1 MTWRGTLGARPEGKD
16 RTHFRVWAP
25 RRRMVEVSVQGA
37 SRPLPL
43 VRDARGYFE
52 GVHPAPVGAR
62 YKYRLDDRE
71 EFPDPASRFQP
82 DGPHGHSEV
91 VDPWSHAWRDG
102 DWKGLA
108 SIQGQVLY
116 ELHLGTFTPE
126 GTYEAAIEKL
136 PLLAELGITC
146 LELMPLHTCP
156 GRFNWGY
163 DGAQLFAPHPAYGR
177 PESLRAFVEAAH
189 GLGLGVVLDVVYN
202 HLGPDG
208 NYLAQYAPGYFTKK
222 YENEW
227 GEPTN
232 FDDGEDAGPSREFFV
247 ENACAWM
254 AEYHFDGLR
263 LDATQS
269 LYDDGPRHIVQVIT
283 QAAREAA
290 GGRGVLIIAEN
301 EPQDELCV
309 RAPARGGWG
318 ADGLWVDDFHHSARV
333 AATGRAEAYLQDYR
347 GNAQELLSCV
357 LRNSLY
363 QGQYYRWQKKAR
375 GCPLWRVPASA
386 CVFYLQNHD
395 QLANMLGGHR
405 LHHVGGERRARVLTM
420 LWLLSPQTPMFFMG
434 QEWFASSPFH
444 YFVDHEPELQAVVRQ
459 GRDAFIGQ
467 FESARHAL
475 EHEGFEEHVDERA
488 FRRSQLDWTERERR
502 TGPLTLHRELL
513 RLRREDSV
521 LARQD
526 GGQLMG
532 AVLSESAFLLR
543 YLGGEQEGDRLLL
556 VNLGSELELSPC
568 PEPLLAPPRDEGWR
582 LGLSSEEVRF
592 GGTGSCSL
600 DSLRVETSW
609 RVPGMTALWMTS
621 PRESRTGPGPRMAG

>member
-309 RAPARGGWG
+309 RAPERGGWG

-375 GCPLWRVPASA
+375 GCPLWRVPAKRVCLLPPEPRPA
-386 CVFYLQNHD
+386 GQHARRPPAAPRRRRAPGAGAHD
-395 QLANMLGGHR
+395 AVALVAPDAHVLHGPGVVRQLPVPLLRGPRAGAAGGGAPGPRRVHR
-405 LHHVGGERRARVLTM
+405 PVRERAPRPRARGVRRAR
-420 LWLLSPQTPMFFMG
+420 G
-434 QEWFASSPFH
+434 
-444 YFVDHEPELQAVVRQ
+444 
-459 GRDAFIGQ
+459 
-467 FESARHAL
+467 
-475 EHEGFEEHVDERA
+475 
-488 FRRSQLDWTERERR
+488 
-502 TGPLTLHRELL
+502 
-513 RLRREDSV
+513 
-521 LARQD
+521 
-526 GGQLMG
+526 
-532 AVLSESAFLLR
+532 
-543 YLGGEQEGDRLLL
+543 
-556 VNLGSELELSPC
+556 
-568 PEPLLAPPRDEGWR
+568 
-582 LGLSSEEVRF
+582 
-592 GGTGSCSL
+592 
-600 DSLRVETSW
+600 
-609 RVPGMTALWMTS
+609 
-621 PRESRTGPGPRMAG
+621 